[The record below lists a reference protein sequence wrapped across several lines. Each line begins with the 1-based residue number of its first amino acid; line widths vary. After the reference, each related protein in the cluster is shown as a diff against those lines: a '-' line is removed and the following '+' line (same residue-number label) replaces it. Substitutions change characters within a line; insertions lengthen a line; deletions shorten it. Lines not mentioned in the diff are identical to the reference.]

1 MIKSIHIVLSVALT
15 ICSFGFALDKPIK
28 AKSNQSTLFVQ
39 KDIKIDK
46 KDIGKNPRL
55 EKAERVIADKII
67 KQNRVQFLMP
77 GGRSITNAQAVDR
90 FGPGAFDLESEGVIA
105 LPKRSR
111 KDLLRENNPSS
122 RDELWNLSYMNESD
136 AYYYLG
142 SGAANDTFATVF
154 TPAAPCV
161 VKEVYYQWFSAGNTI
176 AFGADYGNA
185 DLISPD
191 GDCYDIARGDAYHVE
206 EGTTDTTWVTPIGTP
221 RTTATPNTIAGYVS
235 DWGPDAFLDIGGEF
249 VVGDSTDLSA
259 VDQFAIAAIKGGE
272 TPQPLAC
279 NNDAIGKT
287 TTYTWFGGPWTDG
300 LWGRYH
306 YITDNMVLVKVTY
319 PWGAPIAVASVS
331 QPSNTYDLAGTRTI
345 DVDLF
350 DDEDDTGAALD
361 ENDTL
366 TYYYVAGG
374 DTTTGALT
382 ASAEVAT
389 NGNGIYQFDISYSLF
404 VGDSVEYWVELM
416 DNDGLESKSAI
427 KYFNIVQPW
436 NESSDILLV
445 VDNIDVDQESVLLN
459 AMDNSGFVYEVW
471 DVQVNKGIDA
481 SVINHGWDN
490 IIVSGWGVS
499 SVPVTDQPD
508 PGYRTFVED
517 GYNLVLMDMDFF
529 YGHGL
534 DPEPAFVEGNFM
546 YDVFGVSGGAND
558 PMNDAGDASLHG
570 DTLTVYGAGVTSFD
584 TPFADG
590 YTQNHTILM
599 TAGWTDLIEANDAD
613 EIFYDA
619 DDNVVGTNLQTGDNG
634 TAIYLSFMPEA
645 AVDWDIVDGDTLGW
659 DISAVVEFMGAL
671 LGHLEAVSP
680 PLVDLEGTSTRF
692 GVASGITTA
701 HVEGMAV
708 DGDGTLT
715 SVSVVYDIDGTDY
728 TEAMTDDGEGHFS
741 ATLTLTA
748 WTDTS
753 TCSYQLS
760 ATDNDGLTSL
770 TGIGQFW
777 GTSFVP
783 TDGNILYIE
792 DSYGPYAGYGPA
804 DADSVL
810 KENMDAVGAAYDKWV
825 VWDNFQPDPGSVLSH
840 YDAVIYSGVLDWVM
854 NPEGTDVHPLGEFVA
869 DGGFLLYSSN
879 EALGTYTDWEDIT
892 ISEGHFVHDV
902 LGVEW
907 VMNDIAYDSVFVS
920 DPDLAITADMDTNDI
935 AFNCYTYPF
944 DCSFNDIVDPLGWGT
959 DDMLPSPFMSADA
972 GLPSWTGGEYYVS
985 TENGNV
991 VFMGFIFPELPND
1004 VQQAALGNFLAWSGS
1019 TVSNEEEPNLPTQF
1033 ALYENYPNPF
1043 NPVTT
1048 IRFDVPEVSDVN
1060 ITVYNVLGKQVNSI
1074 DLNTMSPG
1082 KHHIKWR
1089 GIDNAGKPVSS
1100 GLYFYTI
1107 KAGDFF
1113 ATKKMMLLK

>member
-1 MIKSIHIVLSVALT
+1 
-15 ICSFGFALDKPIK
+15 
-28 AKSNQSTLFVQ
+28 
-39 KDIKIDK
+39 
-46 KDIGKNPRL
+46 
-55 EKAERVIADKII
+55 
-67 KQNRVQFLMP
+67 
-77 GGRSITNAQAVDR
+77 
-90 FGPGAFDLESEGVIA
+90 
-105 LPKRSR
+105 
-111 KDLLRENNPSS
+111 
-122 RDELWNLSYMNESD
+122 
-136 AYYYLG
+136 
-142 SGAANDTFATVF
+142 
-154 TPAAPCV
+154 
-161 VKEVYYQWFSAGNTI
+161 
-176 AFGADYGNA
+176 
-185 DLISPD
+185 
-191 GDCYDIARGDAYHVE
+191 
-206 EGTTDTTWVTPIGTP
+206 
-221 RTTATPNTIAGYVS
+221 
-235 DWGPDAFLDIGGEF
+235 
-249 VVGDSTDLSA
+249 
-259 VDQFAIAAIKGGE
+259 
-272 TPQPLAC
+272 
-279 NNDAIGKT
+279 
-287 TTYTWFGGPWTDG
+287 
-300 LWGRYH
+300 
-306 YITDNMVLVKVTY
+306 
-319 PWGAPIAVASVS
+319 
-331 QPSNTYDLAGTRTI
+331 
-345 DVDLF
+345 
-350 DDEDDTGAALD
+350 
-361 ENDTL
+361 
-366 TYYYVAGG
+366 
-374 DTTTGALT
+374 
-382 ASAEVAT
+382 
-389 NGNGIYQFDISYSLF
+389 
-404 VGDSVEYWVELM
+404 
-416 DNDGLESKSAI
+416 
-427 KYFNIVQPW
+427 
-436 NESSDILLV
+436 
-445 VDNIDVDQESVLLN
+445 
-459 AMDNSGFVYEVW
+459 
-471 DVQVNKGIDA
+471 
-481 SVINHGWDN
+481 
-490 IIVSGWGVS
+490 
-499 SVPVTDQPD
+499 
-508 PGYRTFVED
+508 
-517 GYNLVLMDMDFF
+517 
-529 YGHGL
+529 
-534 DPEPAFVEGNFM
+534 M

-570 DTLTVYGAGVTSFD
+570 DTLTVYGAEVTSFD
-584 TPFADG
+584 TPFVDG

-599 TAGWTDLIEANDAD
+599 TAGWTDLIEANNAD

-645 AVDWDIVDGDTLGW
+645 AVDWYIVDGDTMGW
-659 DISAVVEFMGAL
+659 DISAVVDFMGAL

-753 TCSYQLS
+753 ICSYQLS
-760 ATDNDGLTSL
+760 ATDNDGLISL

-783 TDGNILYIE
+783 SGDANVLYIE
-792 DSYGPYAGYGPA
+792 DSYAPYAGYGPT

-810 KENMDAVGAAYDKWV
+810 TANMDAVGTMYDKWV

-840 YDAVIYSGVLDWVM
+840 YDAVIYSAVLDWVM
-854 NPEGTDVHPLGEFVA
+854 NPEESDVHPLGEFVA

-879 EALGTYTDWEDIT
+879 EAIGTYSDWEDIYF
-892 ISEGHFVHDV
+892 SAGHFVHDV

-907 VMNDIAYDSVFVS
+907 VGNDIAYDSVFVS

-935 AFNCYTYPF
+935 ALDCYTYPF

-959 DDMLPSPFMSADA
+959 DDMLPSPFIAA
-972 GLPSWTGGEYYVS
+972 NTAYGAYYAS

-991 VFMGFIFPELPND
+991 VFTGFIFPELPND

-1100 GLYFYTI
+1100 GVYFYTI

>member
-15 ICSFGFALDKPIK
+15 MCSFGFALDKPTK
-28 AKSNQSTLFVQ
+28 AKSNQSTLSVP

-55 EKAERVIADKII
+55 EKAERVKADKII
-67 KQNRVQFLMP
+67 QQNRVQYLSP
-77 GGRSITNAQAVDR
+77 SGRAITNKEALNR
-90 FGPGAFDLESEGVIA
+90 FGPGALNLELEGVVE

-111 KDLLRENNPSS
+111 KDDLLMENIPSS

-142 SGAANDTFATVF
+142 SGGASDTFATVF
-154 TPAAPCV
+154 SPAAPCV
-161 VKEVYYQWFSAGNTI
+161 VQEVYYQWFSAGNTI

-185 DLISPD
+185 SLISPD
-191 GDCYDIARGDAYHVE
+191 GDCYNIARGEAFHVA
-206 EGTTDTTWVTPIGTP
+206 EGTTDTTWVTPIGNP

-235 DWGPDAFLDIGGEF
+235 DWSSDAFLDIGGTF

-259 VDQFAIAAIKGGE
+259 VDQFVIVAIKGGD

-279 NNDAIGKT
+279 SNSAIGKT
-287 TTYTWFGGPWTDG
+287 TSYTWFGGPWTTNQ
-300 LWGRYH
+300 WGRYSDA
-306 YITDNMVLVKVTY
+306 TDNMVLVKVTY
-319 PWGAPIAVASVS
+319 PWGAPIAVASMS
-331 QPSNTYDLAGTRTI
+331 QPSNTYDLTGTRTI

-350 DDEDDTGAALD
+350 DDEDDAGTALD
-361 ENDTL
+361 ANDAL
-366 TYYYVAGG
+366 TYYYVANG
-374 DTTTGALT
+374 DTSTGALT
-382 ASAEVAT
+382 ASAAVAT
-389 NGNGIYQFDISYSLF
+389 NGNGIYQFDISYTLS
-404 VGDSVEYWVELM
+404 VGDSVQYWVELV
-416 DNDGLESKSAI
+416 DNDGLESKSATM
-427 KYFNIVQPW
+427 YFNIVKPW

-445 VDNIDVDQESVLLN
+445 VDNIDVDQESVLFD
-459 AMDNSGFVYEVW
+459 AMGNTGFVFEVW

-499 SVPVTDQPD
+499 SVPVTNQPD

-534 DPEPAFVEGNFM
+534 DPEPVFVEGDFM
-546 YDVFGVSGGAND
+546 YDVFGISGGGND
-558 PMNDAGDASLHG
+558 PMNDDETASLHG
-570 DTLTVYGAGVTSFD
+570 DTLTVYGAEVTTFD
-584 TPFADG
+584 TPFTDG
-590 YTQNHTILM
+590 YTQNHTILE

-613 EIFYDA
+613 EIFYDE
-619 DDNVVGTNLQTGDNG
+619 DDNVVGTNLQSGDNG

-645 AVDWDIVDGDTLGW
+645 AVDWYIVDGDTMGW
-659 DISAVVEFMGAL
+659 DISAVEQFMGAL
-671 LGHLEAVSP
+671 LSHLGAVSP
-680 PLVDLEGTSTRF
+680 PLVDLSGSSTHF

-701 HVEGMAV
+701 HVDGMAV

-728 TEAMTDDGEGHFS
+728 SEAMTDDGEGHFS

-753 TCSYQLS
+753 LCNYQLS

-777 GTSFVP
+777 GTTLVP
-783 TDGNILYIE
+783 TADILLISDHYVPYWV
-792 DSYGPYAGYGPA
+792 YGPGV
-804 DADSVL
+804 ADSIVNSNL
-810 KENMDAVGAAYDKWV
+810 TALGQAYDTWSV
-825 VWDNFQPDPGSVLSH
+825 YDNYHPDPVSVLSH
-840 YDAVIYSGVLDWVM
+840 YDAVIYHAVYDWID
-854 NPEGTDVHPLGEFVA
+854 NPEETDVHPLGEFVA
-869 DGGFLLYSSN
+869 DGGYLLYSSE
-879 EALGTYTDWEDIT
+879 EALGTYTGWDDISF
-892 ISEGHFVHDV
+892 SEGHFVYDV
-902 LGVEW
+902 LGVSW
-907 VMNDIAYDSVFVS
+907 VMNDIGYDSVNVK
-920 DPDLAITADMDTNDI
+920 DDLAVTADMDTSEI
-935 AFNCYTYPF
+935 LFNTAIDYYG
-944 DCSFNDIVDPLGWGT
+944 SMADIVDPLYWGSE
-959 DDMLPSPFMSADA
+959 DQLPSPFQSHDSM
-972 GLPSWTGGEYYVS
+972 LPSWTGGEYDVS
-985 TENGNV
+985 TEHGNV
-991 VFMGFIFPELPND
+991 VFMAFNLSMMPD
-1004 VQQAALGNFLAWSGS
+1004 DDQQAIMGNFLAWSAS
-1019 TVSNEEEPNLPTQF
+1019 TVSNEDELNLPTEF

-1048 IRFDVPEVSDVN
+1048 IRFDVPEISDVN
-1060 ITVYNVLGKQVNSI
+1060 ITVYNVLGKQVNSF

-1082 KHHIKWR
+1082 THHIKWR